1 MIDMLIGMTIGA
13 VFIFMLSFL
22 HGFISAWTKDTK

>member
-13 VFIFMLSFL
+13 LFIFVVSFL
-22 HGFISAWTKDTK
+22 HGFVSAWTKDKK

>member
-13 VFIFMLSFL
+13 LFIFVVSFL
-22 HGFISAWTKDTK
+22 HNLISVWTKDKK

>member
-13 VFIFMLSFL
+13 VFIFVVSFL
-22 HGFISAWTKDTK
+22 YNLISVWTKDKK

>member
-13 VFIFMLSFL
+13 VFIFVVSFL
-22 HGFISAWTKDTK
+22 HGFISTWVKDKK